1 MLFVS
6 VAPESVGVA
15 AATLVGPPLIGN
27 GADRPP
33 APDKPAG
40 SCGATAVFAQSQEWS
55 FERNDGRC
63 CAIQRLRTTG
73 TKPPGHQTAIGNA
86 ETTCRARHAVA
97 IPEPSRSGR
106 RTGPGQPNQPDQLA
120 TVEFS
125 PIDHV
130 TAGQRNR
137 AQAIL
142 QRRTDRLPFDSPM
155 YWHLFEPALRDAV
168 DKDVA
173 MLDVVSDDQRTRL
186 VVASQ
191 LSEVLRR
198 DDPYYHAE
206 LEWWTSPFVLA
217 HGVPPDTLASDA
229 ERLRVDLGRDFP
241 VRSYQNRR
249 AELADDRSKVLVLS
263 TPSDTRADA
272 LRCGEV
278 LSTILLE
285 CTMAGMATCTL
296 THLIESSDSRD
307 IVRGLTRQRGE
318 PQALIRVGIAPPL
331 AAVPAPTPR
340 RPLDSVLQIRQ
351 TPEKGRNASD
361 RNARETGWFSPP

>member
-1 MLFVS
+1 MTEALIP
-6 VAPESVGVA
+6 APSQISLTRDEVRRYSRHLIIPDIGVNGQQRLKDARVLCIGAGGLGSPALLYLA
-15 AATLVGPPLIGN
+15 AAGVGTIGII
-27 GADRPP
+27 
-33 APDKPAG
+33 
-40 SCGATAVFAQSQEWS
+40 
-55 FERNDGRC
+55 DGDHVDESNL
-63 CAIQRLRTTG
+63 QRQIIHG
-73 TKPPGHQTAIGNA
+73 
-86 ETTCRARHAVA
+86 
-97 IPEPSRSGR
+97 
-106 RTGPGQPNQPDQLA
+106 
-120 TVEFS
+120 S